1 MELVVDE
8 QRVVA
13 ANELD
18 HVQDKRS
25 DGPFSGGMGRFQEV
39 HKAENLIFFVNAE
52 QDSEL
57 VLIAGLLDC
66 PPLVV
71 QVPFGRIVEVAD

>member
-1 MELVVDE
+1 MELVIDE
-8 QRVVA
+8 ERVVP

-18 HVQDKRS
+18 QVKNKRYNGS
-25 DGPFSGGMGRFQEV
+25 FSGGMGRFQEV
-39 HKAENLIFFVNAE
+39 HKAENLILFINTE
-52 QDSEL
+52 QDSKL
-57 VLIAGLLDC
+57 VLVAGLLDC